1 MRISESLLRG
11 LIREELLSEARRPAV
26 ETFLR
31 FGDPRAV
38 KGGVSVIHDPHA
50 YAYAEEPALYGH
62 DAEGTRN
69 LRSEAGISAY
79 PVVEIAGDTI
89 IFRVGN
95 GIGPFS
101 RQLGNFLLDRLM
113 DDDVWIFKARRV
125 PSMALGT
132 DDEPLIDGSTIK
144 SARQVPTTR
153 LRVTERSPGQS
164 ERLLDLLDPWDLNG
178 YLDMGY
184 NEFFK
189 TRDVTREQI
198 TEFLA
203 NLASRFSIPKQLRV
217 IADTEE
223 AWLGGWDEDHGRGMV
238 RELRQISGV
247 VK

>member
-1 MRISESLLRG
+1 MKIVRA
-11 LIREELLSEARRPAV
+11 LIRETLLEAARRPPV

-50 YAYAEEPALYGH
+50 YAYAEEPALYGP
-62 DAEGTRN
+62 DDGESRN

-79 PVVEIAGDTI
+79 PVVGIEGEAI

-95 GIGPFS
+95 GVGTFS

-113 DDDVWIFKARRV
+113 ADDVYVFKARRV

-132 DDEPLIDGSTIK
+132 DDEPLIDGSTVK
-144 SARQVPTTR
+144 SVRQVPTTR
-153 LRVTERSPGQS
+153 LRVTERGPERSD
-164 ERLLDLLDPWDLNG
+164 RLLDLLDSWDLNG

-198 TEFLA
+198 TQFLA
-203 NLASRFSIPKQLRV
+203 GLAAKFTTPRQSRV
-217 IADTEE
+217 IAEIEE
-223 AWLGGWDEDHGRGMV
+223 AWLAGWDEDHG
-238 RELRQISGV
+238 
-247 VK
+247 

>member
-1 MRISESLLRG
+1 MQIVRA
-11 LIREELLSEARRPAV
+11 LIRETLLEANRRPPV

-38 KGGVSVIHDPHA
+38 VGGVSVIHDPHA

-62 DAEGTRN
+62 DPEETRS

-79 PVVEIAGDTI
+79 PVVGIEGETI

-95 GIGPFS
+95 GVGTFS

-113 DDDVWIFKARRV
+113 ADDVYVFKARRV

-132 DDEPLIDGSTIK
+132 DDEPLIDGSTVK
-144 SARQVPTTR
+144 SVRQVPTTR
-153 LRVTERSPGQS
+153 LRVTERDPERS

-189 TRDVTREQI
+189 ARDVTREQI
-198 TEFLA
+198 VQFLGG
-203 NLASRFSIPKQLRV
+203 LAAKFTTPRQQRV
-217 IADTEE
+217 ISEIEE
-223 AWLGGWDEDHGRGMV
+223 AWLAGWDEDHGQ
-238 RELRQISGV
+238 L
-247 VK
+247 

>member
-1 MRISESLLRG
+1 MKIVRA
-11 LIREELLSEARRPAV
+11 LIRETLLEAGRRPPV

-62 DAEGTRN
+62 DPEDTRG

-79 PVVEIAGDTI
+79 PVVGTEGGAI

-95 GIGPFS
+95 GVGPFS
-101 RQLGNFLLDRLM
+101 RQLGNFLLDRLIR
-113 DDDVWIFKARRV
+113 DEVYVFKARRV

-132 DDEPLIDGSTIK
+132 DDEPLIDGSTVK
-144 SARQVPTTR
+144 SVLQAPATR
-153 LRVTERSPGQS
+153 LRVTERGPERS

-189 TRDVTREQI
+189 TRDLPREQI
-198 TEFLA
+198 TQFLA
-203 NLASRFSIPKQLRV
+203 GLAAKFTTPRQRRV
-217 IADTEE
+217 IAEIEE
-223 AWLGGWDEDHGRGMV
+223 AWLAGWDEDHG
-238 RELRQISGV
+238 
-247 VK
+247 

>member
-1 MRISESLLRG
+1 MKITSSQLRQI
-11 LIREELLSEARRPAV
+11 IRETLLEAARRPPV

-50 YAYAEEPALYGH
+50 YAYAEEPALYGP
-62 DAEGTRN
+62 DDGESRN

-79 PVVEIAGDTI
+79 PVVGTEGEAI

-113 DDDVWIFKARRV
+113 DDDVWIFKGRRV
-125 PSMALGT
+125 PSWALGT
-132 DDEPLIDGSTIK
+132 DDEPLIDGSTVK
-144 SARQVPTTR
+144 NVRQVPMTR
-153 LRVTERSPGQS
+153 LRVTERGPERS
-164 ERLLDLLDPWDLNG
+164 EPLGDLLDPWDLNG

-189 TRDVTREQI
+189 TRDLPREQI

-203 NLASRFSIPKQLRV
+203 KLADRFSTPRQLRV
-217 IADTEE
+217 IAEIEE
-223 AWLGGWDEDHGRGMV
+223 AWLAGWDEDHGRG
-238 RELRQISGV
+238 
-247 VK
+247 

>member
-1 MRISESLLRG
+1 MRISESLLRR
-11 LIREELLSEARRPAV
+11 LIREELLSEGRRPAE

-31 FGDPRAV
+31 FGDPRSV
-38 KGGVSVIHDPHA
+38 KGGVSVIHDPYA

-62 DAEGTRN
+62 DVEGTRN

-132 DDEPLIDGSTIK
+132 DDEPLIDGSTVK
-144 SARQVPTTR
+144 SVRQVPTGR
-153 LRVTERSPGQS
+153 LRVTERGPERS
-164 ERLLDLLDPWDLNG
+164 ERLLDLLDPWDLSS

-189 TRDVTREQI
+189 TREVPREQI
-198 TEFLA
+198 TQFLA
-203 NLASRFSIPKQLRV
+203 GLTAKFTSPRQRQV
-217 IADTEE
+217 ISDIEE
-223 AWLGGWDEDHGRGMV
+223 AWLAGWDEDHG
-238 RELRQISGV
+238 
-247 VK
+247 

>member
-1 MRISESLLRG
+1 MKIVRE
-11 LIREELLSEARRPAV
+11 LIRETLLEATRRPPV

-50 YAYAEEPALYGH
+50 YAYAEEPALYGP
-62 DAEGTRN
+62 DDGESRN

-79 PVVEIAGDTI
+79 PVVGIEGDTI

-95 GIGPFS
+95 GIGTFS

-113 DDDVWIFKARRV
+113 GDEVYVFKARRV

-132 DDEPLIDGSTIK
+132 DDEPLIDGSTVK
-144 SARQVPTTR
+144 SVRQVPTTR
-153 LRVTERSPGQS
+153 LRVTERGPERS

-198 TEFLA
+198 TQFLA
-203 NLASRFSIPKQLRV
+203 GLSAKFTTPRQQRV
-217 IADTEE
+217 IAEIGE
-223 AWLGGWDEDHGRGMV
+223 AWLAGWDEDHG
-238 RELRQISGV
+238 QQ
-247 VK
+247 

>member
-1 MRISESLLRG
+1 MKIVRA
-11 LIREELLSEARRPAV
+11 LIRETLLEARQRPPV

-50 YAYAEEPALYGH
+50 YAYAEEPALYGT
-62 DAEGTRN
+62 DDGESRN

-79 PVVEIAGDTI
+79 PVVGTEGEAI

-95 GIGPFS
+95 GVGPFS

-113 DDDVWIFKARRV
+113 GDEVYVFKARRV
-125 PSMALGT
+125 PSMVLGT
-132 DDEPLIDGSTIK
+132 DDEPLIDGSTVK
-144 SARQVPTTR
+144 GVRQVPATR
-153 LRVTERSPGQS
+153 LRVTERGPERS
-164 ERLLDLLDPWDLNG
+164 ERLLDLLDSWDLNG

-198 TEFLA
+198 TQFLA
-203 NLASRFSIPKQLRV
+203 GLAAKFTTPRQRRV
-217 IADTEE
+217 IAEIEE
-223 AWLGGWDEDHGRGMV
+223 AWLSGWDEDHG
-238 RELRQISGV
+238 
-247 VK
+247 

>member
-1 MRISESLLRG
+1 MKIVRE
-11 LIREELLSEARRPAV
+11 LIRETLLEATRRPPV

-50 YAYAEEPALYGH
+50 YAYAEEPALYGP
-62 DAEGTRN
+62 DDGESRN

-79 PVVEIAGDTI
+79 PVVGIEGETI

-95 GIGPFS
+95 GIGTFS

-113 DDDVWIFKARRV
+113 GDEVYVFKARRV

-132 DDEPLIDGSTIK
+132 DDEPLIDGSTVK
-144 SARQVPTTR
+144 SVRQVPTGR
-153 LRVTERSPGQS
+153 LRVTERGPERS

-203 NLASRFSIPKQLRV
+203 KLAVRFSTPRQLRV

-223 AWLGGWDEDHGRGMV
+223 AWLGGWDEDHGRG
-238 RELRQISGV
+238 
-247 VK
+247 

>member
-1 MRISESLLRG
+1 MQITEGQLRRI
-11 LIREELLSEARRPAV
+11 IREEILQESSRRPPV

-31 FGDPRAV
+31 FGDPRNV
-38 KGGVSVIHDPHA
+38 KGGVSVIHDPYA
-50 YAYAEEPALYGH
+50 YAYAEEPALYGL
-62 DAEGTRN
+62 DDSESRG
-69 LRSEAGISAY
+69 LRSEAGVSAY
-79 PVVEIAGDTI
+79 PVVGTEGDTI

-95 GIGPFS
+95 GIGTFS

-113 DDDVWIFKARRV
+113 NDDVWIFKARRV

-144 SARQVPTTR
+144 SARQVPATR
-153 LRVTERSPGQS
+153 LRVTAQSPERS

-203 NLASRFSIPKQLRV
+203 KLADRFSIPKQLQV
-217 IADTEE
+217 ISDTKE
-223 AWLGGWDEDHGRGMV
+223 AWLAGWDEDHG
-238 RELRQISGV
+238 
-247 VK
+247 

>member
-1 MRISESLLRG
+1 MRILDSELRG
-11 LIREELLSEARRPAV
+11 LIRQTLLEGAARPPV

-62 DAEGTRN
+62 DPEETRA

-79 PVVEIAGDTI
+79 PVVGIEGDTI

-95 GIGPFS
+95 GVGTFS

-113 DDDVWIFKARRV
+113 GDEVYVFQARRV

-132 DDEPLIDGSTIK
+132 DDEPLIDGSTVK
-144 SARQVPTTR
+144 SVRQVHTTR
-153 LRVTERSPGQS
+153 LRVTERGPERS

-189 TRDVTREQI
+189 TRDLPREQI

-203 NLASRFSIPKQLRV
+203 QLAVRFSTPRQLRV
-217 IADTEE
+217 IADTEA
-223 AWLGGWDEDHGRGMV
+223 AWLGGWDEDHNRA
-238 RELRQISGV
+238 
-247 VK
+247 

>member
-1 MRISESLLRG
+1 MKIVRA
-11 LIREELLSEARRPAV
+11 LIRETLLEAARRPPV
-26 ETFLR
+26 ETYLR

-50 YAYAEEPALYGH
+50 YAYAEEPALYGP
-62 DAEGTRN
+62 DDGESRN

-79 PVVEIAGDTI
+79 PVVGIEGEAI

-95 GIGPFS
+95 GVGPFS

-113 DDDVWIFKARRV
+113 GDEVYVFKARRV

-132 DDEPLIDGSTIK
+132 DDEPLIDGSTVK
-144 SARQVPTTR
+144 SVRQVRTTR
-153 LRVTERSPGQS
+153 LRVTERGPEQS
-164 ERLLDLLDPWDLNG
+164 ERLLDLLDSWDLNG

-198 TEFLA
+198 TQFLA
-203 NLASRFSIPKQLRV
+203 GLAAKFTTPRQRRV
-217 IADTEE
+217 IAEIEE
-223 AWLGGWDEDHGRGMV
+223 AWLSGWDEDHG
-238 RELRQISGV
+238 
-247 VK
+247 

>member
-1 MRISESLLRG
+1 MKIVRA
-11 LIREELLSEARRPAV
+11 LIRETLLEARQRPPV

-50 YAYAEEPALYGH
+50 YAYAEEPALYGT
-62 DAEGTRN
+62 DDGESRN

-79 PVVEIAGDTI
+79 PVVGTEGEAI

-95 GIGPFS
+95 GVGPFS

-113 DDDVWIFKARRV
+113 GDDVWIFKARRV

-132 DDEPLIDGSTIK
+132 DDEPLIDGSTVK
-144 SARQVPTTR
+144 SVLQVPTTR
-153 LRVTERSPGQS
+153 LRVTERGPEQS
-164 ERLLDLLDPWDLNG
+164 ERLLDLLDSWDLNG

-198 TEFLA
+198 TQFLA
-203 NLASRFSIPKQLRV
+203 GLAAKFTTPRQRRV
-217 IADTEE
+217 IAEIEE
-223 AWLGGWDEDHGRGMV
+223 AWLSGWDEDHG
-238 RELRQISGV
+238 
-247 VK
+247 

>member
-1 MRISESLLRG
+1 MKIVRA
-11 LIREELLSEARRPAV
+11 LIRETLLEAARRPPV

-31 FGDPRAV
+31 FGDPRDV

-62 DAEGTRN
+62 DPEDTRT

-79 PVVEIAGDTI
+79 PVVGVEGEAI
-89 IFRVGN
+89 IFRVGK
-95 GIGPFS
+95 GVGPFS

-113 DDDVWIFKARRV
+113 GDDVWVFKGRRV

-132 DDEPLIDGSTIK
+132 DDEPLIDAATVK
-144 SARQVPTTR
+144 SVRPVSTTR
-153 LRVTERSPGQS
+153 LRVTERGPERS

-189 TRDVTREQI
+189 TRDVTRVQI
-198 TEFLA
+198 TQFLA
-203 NLASRFSIPKQLRV
+203 GLAAKFTTPRQRRV
-217 IADTEE
+217 IAEIEE
-223 AWLGGWDEDHGRGMV
+223 AWLSGWDEDHG
-238 RELRQISGV
+238 
-247 VK
+247 